1 MKSKKILIITLIII
15 LVLAVAG
22 TVFAYLFIAT
32 DTFKGDKE
40 LFAKYISQNSET
52 LEKFTDLQTKK
63 VYEGLKD
70 EEKYESDTEIKATY
84 SEGGEVSNPI
94 NNLSAKINIQKD
106 NTEDY
111 FYADGQI
118 SYGNEKY
125 LEAEAIKDQ
134 EAYGVRFTDI
144 VKQFV
149 TVKNDSKL
157 GEVAKDLGTD
167 SVTLE
172 KIMDV
177 IDGKENATEE
187 IVSKEDVQKIKDK
200 YMNII
205 TNAVSNG
212 TFSSNKDAKITYN
225 NNTVSAKAY
234 TVSLT
239 SEQVEGM
246 IVEILNN
253 LKEEDKIGEK
263 YQDKIN
269 DIISNIT
276 DEKEIPAVKITVYEQ
291 NKKTIRT
298 AIEITSLAKITVENT
313 DENNELKTKI
323 QISGIST
330 ETTEEYNIEITKKT
344 DENQENVEAVLSV
357 TNGDDTYQAG
367 ISNTLKNTDSEIQI
381 KTIFEYKKDILTAAL
396 NLNNNIILGDSFEK
410 KQTLANNNYVLN
422 DATAESRQKVIT
434 QLKQVVP
441 EKMTTRMGLLME
453 AIGLKQNN
461 VTETEKPESEMTQV
475 DINKFNAKFEFFTGD
490 EVTPE
495 NVKTLIGIA
504 KENLG
509 SYEINIVEDSQNSGN
524 TTTTDPEKIKYSIK
538 LKIEKGKTNEDG
550 TNQIL
555 AKISDKK
562 KYKVSIF
569 YKEQNNMIDYITI
582 DEAAK

>member
-22 TVFAYLFIAT
+22 TIFAYLFIAT

-118 SYGNEKY
+118 LYGNEKY

-149 TVKNDSKL
+149 AVKNDSKL
-157 GEVAKDLGTD
+157 DEVAKDLGTD

-187 IVSKEDVQKIKDK
+187 IISKEDVQKIKDK

-367 ISNTLKNTDSEIQI
+367 ISNTLKNSDSEIQI

-422 DATAESRQKVIT
+422 DAPAESRQKVIT

>member
-118 SYGNEKY
+118 LYGNEKY

-187 IVSKEDVQKIKDK
+187 IISKEDVQKIKDK

-330 ETTEEYNIEITKKT
+330 EITEEYNIEITKKT

-367 ISNTLKNTDSEIQI
+367 ISNTLKNSDSEIQI

-422 DATAESRQKVIT
+422 DAPAESRQKVIT

>member
-118 SYGNEKY
+118 LYGNEKY

-187 IVSKEDVQKIKDK
+187 IISKEDVQKIKDK

-205 TNAVSNG
+205 TNAISNG

-367 ISNTLKNTDSEIQI
+367 ISNTLKNSDSEIQI

-422 DATAESRQKVIT
+422 DAPAESRQKVIT

>member
-32 DTFKGDKE
+32 DTFKSDKE

-94 NNLSAKINIQKD
+94 NNLSAKINVQKD
-106 NTEDY
+106 KSEDY

-118 SYGNEKY
+118 SYGDEKY

-134 EAYGVRFTDI
+134 EAYGIRFTDI

-187 IVSKEDVQKIKDK
+187 IISKEDVQKIKDK

-205 TNAVSNG
+205 TNAISNG

-367 ISNTLKNTDSEIQI
+367 ISNTLKNSDSEIQI

-410 KQTLANNNYVLN
+410 KQTLSNNNYVLN
-422 DATAESRQKVIT
+422 DATEESRQKVIT

>member
-118 SYGNEKY
+118 LYGNEKY

-187 IVSKEDVQKIKDK
+187 IISKEDVQKIKDK

-367 ISNTLKNTDSEIQI
+367 ISNTLKNSDSEIQI

-422 DATAESRQKVIT
+422 DAPAESRQKVIT

-461 VTETEKPESEMTQV
+461 VAETEKPESEMTQV

>member
-15 LVLAVAG
+15 LVLAVAC

-70 EEKYESDTEIKATY
+70 EEKYESNTEIKATY

-367 ISNTLKNTDSEIQI
+367 ISNTLKNSDSEIQI

>member
-32 DTFKGDKE
+32 DTFKSDKE

-52 LEKFTDLQTKK
+52 LKKFTDLQTKK

-118 SYGNEKY
+118 LYGNEKY

-187 IVSKEDVQKIKDK
+187 IISKEDVQKIKDK

-205 TNAVSNG
+205 TNAISNG

-367 ISNTLKNTDSEIQI
+367 ISNTLKNSDSEIQI

-410 KQTLANNNYVLN
+410 KQTLSNNNYVLN
-422 DATAESRQKVIT
+422 DATEESRQKVIT

>member
-32 DTFKGDKE
+32 DIFKGDKE

-94 NNLSAKINIQKD
+94 NNLSAKINVQKD
-106 NTEDY
+106 KSEDY

-118 SYGNEKY
+118 SYGDEKY

-134 EAYGVRFTDI
+134 EAYGIRFTDI

-187 IVSKEDVQKIKDK
+187 IISKEDVQKIKDK

-205 TNAVSNG
+205 TNAISNG

-367 ISNTLKNTDSEIQI
+367 ISNTLKNSDSEIQI

-410 KQTLANNNYVLN
+410 KQTLSNNNYVLN
-422 DATAESRQKVIT
+422 DATEESRQKVIT

-453 AIGLKQNN
+453 AIWLKQNN

>member
-32 DTFKGDKE
+32 DTFKSDKE

-52 LEKFTDLQTKK
+52 LKKFTDLQTKK

-118 SYGNEKY
+118 LYGNEKY

-187 IVSKEDVQKIKDK
+187 IIAKEDVQKIKDK

-212 TFSSNKDAKITYN
+212 IFSSNKDAKITYN

-367 ISNTLKNTDSEIQI
+367 ISNTLKNSDSEIQI

-422 DATAESRQKVIT
+422 DAPAESRQKVIT

>member
-40 LFAKYISQNSET
+40 LFANYISQNSET

-367 ISNTLKNTDSEIQI
+367 ISNTLKNSDSEIQI

>member
-70 EEKYESDTEIKATY
+70 EEKYESNTEIKATY

-187 IVSKEDVQKIKDK
+187 IISKEDVQKIKDK

-205 TNAVSNG
+205 TKAVSNG

-323 QISGIST
+323 QISCIST

-367 ISNTLKNTDSEIQI
+367 ISNTLKNSDSEIQI

-441 EKMTTRMGLLME
+441 EKMTTRMGVLME

>member
-94 NNLSAKINIQKD
+94 NNLSAKINVQKD
-106 NTEDY
+106 KSEDY

-118 SYGNEKY
+118 SYGDEKY

-134 EAYGVRFTDI
+134 EAYGIRFTDI

-187 IVSKEDVQKIKDK
+187 IISKEDVQKIKDK

-205 TNAVSNG
+205 TNAISNG

-239 SEQVEGM
+239 NEQVEGM

-269 DIISNIT
+269 DAISNIT
-276 DEKEIPAVKITVYEQ
+276 DEKEMPAIKITVYEQ

-323 QISGIST
+323 QISGINS
-330 ETTEEYNIEITKKT
+330 ETTEEYDIEITKKN
-344 DENQENVEAVLSV
+344 DENQENVEAILSV

-367 ISNTLKNTDSEIQI
+367 ISNTLKKSDSEIQI
-381 KTIFEYKKDILTAAL
+381 KTILEYKKDILTAAL

-410 KQTLANNNYVLN
+410 KQTLSNNNYVLN
-422 DATAESRQKVIT
+422 DAPAESRQKVIT

-461 VTETEKPESEMTQV
+461 VTQTEKPESEMTQV

-495 NVKTLIGIA
+495 NVRALIGNA

>member
-187 IVSKEDVQKIKDK
+187 IISKEDVQKIKDK

-205 TNAVSNG
+205 TKAVSNG

-276 DEKEIPAVKITVYEQ
+276 DEEEIPAVKITVYEQ

-323 QISGIST
+323 QISCIST

-367 ISNTLKNTDSEIQI
+367 ISNTLKNSDSEIQI

-422 DATAESRQKVIT
+422 DAPAESRQKVIT

>member
-367 ISNTLKNTDSEIQI
+367 ISNTLKNSDSEIQI

>member
-22 TVFAYLFIAT
+22 TVFTYLFLAT
-32 DTFKGDKE
+32 DTFKSDKE

-94 NNLSAKINIQKD
+94 NNLSAKINVQKD
-106 NTEDY
+106 KSEDY

-118 SYGNEKY
+118 SYGDEKY

-134 EAYGVRFTDI
+134 EAYGIRFTDI

-187 IVSKEDVQKIKDK
+187 IISKEDVQKIKDK

-205 TNAVSNG
+205 TNAISNG

-367 ISNTLKNTDSEIQI
+367 ISNTLKNSDSEIQI

-410 KQTLANNNYVLN
+410 KQTLSNNNYVLN
-422 DATAESRQKVIT
+422 DATEESRQKVIT

>member
-32 DTFKGDKE
+32 DIFKGDKE

-187 IVSKEDVQKIKDK
+187 IISKEDVQKIKDK

-205 TNAVSNG
+205 TKAVSNG

-276 DEKEIPAVKITVYEQ
+276 DEEEIPAVKITVYEQ

-323 QISGIST
+323 QISCIST

-367 ISNTLKNTDSEIQI
+367 ISNTLKNSDSEIQI

-422 DATAESRQKVIT
+422 DAPAESRQKVIT

-538 LKIEKGKTNEDG
+538 LKIEKGKTDEDG
-550 TNQIL
+550 TKQIL
-555 AKISDKK
+555 EKISDKK

>member
-118 SYGNEKY
+118 LYGNEKY

-187 IVSKEDVQKIKDK
+187 IISKEDVQKIKDK

-367 ISNTLKNTDSEIQI
+367 ISNTLKNSDSEIQI

-422 DATAESRQKVIT
+422 DAPAESRQKVIT

-538 LKIEKGKTNEDG
+538 LKIEKGKTSEDG

-569 YKEQNNMIDYITI
+569 YKEQNNMNDYRTI
-582 DEAAK
+582 DESAK

>member
-118 SYGNEKY
+118 LYGNEKY

-187 IVSKEDVQKIKDK
+187 IISKEDVQKIKDK

-212 TFSSNKDAKITYN
+212 TFSSNKDSKITYN

-367 ISNTLKNTDSEIQI
+367 ISNTLKNSDSEIQI

-422 DATAESRQKVIT
+422 DAPAESRQKVIT

>member
-70 EEKYESDTEIKATY
+70 EEKYESNTEIKATY

-187 IVSKEDVQKIKDK
+187 IISKEDVQKIKDK

-323 QISGIST
+323 QISCIST

-367 ISNTLKNTDSEIQI
+367 ISNTLKNSDSEIQI

-422 DATAESRQKVIT
+422 DAPAESRQKVIT

-453 AIGLKQNN
+453 AIGVKQNN

>member
-118 SYGNEKY
+118 LYGNEKY

-187 IVSKEDVQKIKDK
+187 IISKEDVQKIKDK

-367 ISNTLKNTDSEIQI
+367 ISNTLKNSDSEIQI

-396 NLNNNIILGDSFEK
+396 KLNNNIILGDSFEK

-422 DATAESRQKVIT
+422 DAPAESRQKVIT

>member
-1 MKSKKILIITLIII
+1 
-15 LVLAVAG
+15 
-22 TVFAYLFIAT
+22 
-32 DTFKGDKE
+32 
-40 LFAKYISQNSET
+40 
-52 LEKFTDLQTKK
+52 
-63 VYEGLKD
+63 
-70 EEKYESDTEIKATY
+70 
-84 SEGGEVSNPI
+84 
-94 NNLSAKINIQKD
+94 
-106 NTEDY
+106 
-111 FYADGQI
+111 
-118 SYGNEKY
+118 
-125 LEAEAIKDQ
+125 
-134 EAYGVRFTDI
+134 
-144 VKQFV
+144 
-149 TVKNDSKL
+149 
-157 GEVAKDLGTD
+157 
-167 SVTLE
+167 
-172 KIMDV
+172 MDV

-187 IVSKEDVQKIKDK
+187 IISKEDVQKIKDK

-323 QISGIST
+323 QISCIST

-367 ISNTLKNTDSEIQI
+367 ISNTLKNSDSEIQI

-524 TTTTDPEKIKYSIK
+524 TATTDPEKIKYSIK

-582 DEAAK
+582 DETAK

>member
-22 TVFAYLFIAT
+22 TVFTYLFLAT
-32 DTFKGDKE
+32 DTFKSDKE
-40 LFAKYISQNSET
+40 LFAKYILQNSET

-94 NNLSAKINIQKD
+94 NNLSAKINVQKD
-106 NTEDY
+106 KSEDY

-118 SYGNEKY
+118 SYGDEKY

-134 EAYGVRFTDI
+134 EAYGIRFTDI

-187 IVSKEDVQKIKDK
+187 IISKEDVQKIKDK

-205 TNAVSNG
+205 TNAISNG

-367 ISNTLKNTDSEIQI
+367 ISNTLKNSDSEIQI

-422 DATAESRQKVIT
+422 DAPAESRQKVIT

-538 LKIEKGKTNEDG
+538 LKIEKGKINEDG

-582 DEAAK
+582 DETAK

>member
-118 SYGNEKY
+118 LYGNEKY

-187 IVSKEDVQKIKDK
+187 IISKEDVQKIKDK

-367 ISNTLKNTDSEIQI
+367 ISNTLKNSDSEIQI

-422 DATAESRQKVIT
+422 DAPAESRQKVIT

-453 AIGLKQNN
+453 TIGLKQNN

>member
-1 MKSKKILIITLIII
+1 
-15 LVLAVAG
+15 
-22 TVFAYLFIAT
+22 
-32 DTFKGDKE
+32 
-40 LFAKYISQNSET
+40 
-52 LEKFTDLQTKK
+52 
-63 VYEGLKD
+63 
-70 EEKYESDTEIKATY
+70 
-84 SEGGEVSNPI
+84 
-94 NNLSAKINIQKD
+94 
-106 NTEDY
+106 
-111 FYADGQI
+111 
-118 SYGNEKY
+118 
-125 LEAEAIKDQ
+125 
-134 EAYGVRFTDI
+134 
-144 VKQFV
+144 
-149 TVKNDSKL
+149 
-157 GEVAKDLGTD
+157 
-167 SVTLE
+167 
-172 KIMDV
+172 
-177 IDGKENATEE
+177 
-187 IVSKEDVQKIKDK
+187 
-200 YMNII
+200 
-205 TNAVSNG
+205 
-212 TFSSNKDAKITYN
+212 
-225 NNTVSAKAY
+225 
-234 TVSLT
+234 
-239 SEQVEGM
+239 M

-367 ISNTLKNTDSEIQI
+367 ISNTLKNSDSEIQI

-422 DATAESRQKVIT
+422 DAPAESRQKVIT

-509 SYEINIVEDSQNSGN
+509 SYEINIVEDS
-524 TTTTDPEKIKYSIK
+524 
-538 LKIEKGKTNEDG
+538 
-550 TNQIL
+550 
-555 AKISDKK
+555 
-562 KYKVSIF
+562 
-569 YKEQNNMIDYITI
+569 
-582 DEAAK
+582 

>member
-22 TVFAYLFIAT
+22 TVFTYLFLAT
-32 DTFKGDKE
+32 DTFKSDKE

-63 VYEGLKD
+63 VYEELKD

-94 NNLSAKINIQKD
+94 NNLSAKINVQKD
-106 NTEDY
+106 KSEDY

-118 SYGNEKY
+118 SYGDEKY

-134 EAYGVRFTDI
+134 EAYGIRFTDI

-167 SVTLE
+167 SATLE

-187 IVSKEDVQKIKDK
+187 IISKEDVQKIKDK

-205 TNAVSNG
+205 TNAISNG

-367 ISNTLKNTDSEIQI
+367 ISNTLKNSDSEIQI

-422 DATAESRQKVIT
+422 DAPAESRQKVIT

>member
-118 SYGNEKY
+118 LYGNEKY

-177 IDGKENATEE
+177 IDGKEKATEE
-187 IVSKEDVQKIKDK
+187 IISKEDVQKIKDK

-367 ISNTLKNTDSEIQI
+367 ISNTLKNSDSEIQI

>member
-22 TVFAYLFIAT
+22 TVFAYLFVAT
-32 DTFKGDKE
+32 DTFKSDKE

-118 SYGNEKY
+118 LYGNEKY

-187 IVSKEDVQKIKDK
+187 IISKEDVQKIKDK

-367 ISNTLKNTDSEIQI
+367 ISNTLKNSDSEIQI

-410 KQTLANNNYVLN
+410 KQTLSNNNYVLN
-422 DATAESRQKVIT
+422 DATEESRQKVIT

>member
-70 EEKYESDTEIKATY
+70 EEKYESNTEIKATY

-118 SYGNEKY
+118 SYGDEKY

-134 EAYGVRFTDI
+134 EAYGIRFTDI

-187 IVSKEDVQKIKDK
+187 IISKEDVQKIKDK

-205 TNAVSNG
+205 TNAISNG

-367 ISNTLKNTDSEIQI
+367 ISNTLKNSDSEIQI

-410 KQTLANNNYVLN
+410 KQTLSNNNYVLN
-422 DATAESRQKVIT
+422 DATEESRQKVIT

>member
-70 EEKYESDTEIKATY
+70 EEKYESNTEIKATY

-367 ISNTLKNTDSEIQI
+367 ISNTLKNSDSEIQI

-441 EKMTTRMGLLME
+441 EKMTTRMGVLME

>member
-22 TVFAYLFIAT
+22 TVFAYLFLAT
-32 DTFKGDKE
+32 DTFKSDKE

-84 SEGGEVSNPI
+84 SEGGEVSNLI

-187 IVSKEDVQKIKDK
+187 IISKEDVQKIKDK

-323 QISGIST
+323 QISCIST

-367 ISNTLKNTDSEIQI
+367 ISNTLKNSDSEIQI

-524 TTTTDPEKIKYSIK
+524 TATTDPEKIKYSIK

-582 DEAAK
+582 DETAK

>member
-22 TVFAYLFIAT
+22 TVFTYLFLAT
-32 DTFKGDKE
+32 DTFKSDKE

-94 NNLSAKINIQKD
+94 NNLSAKINVQKD
-106 NTEDY
+106 KSEDY

-118 SYGNEKY
+118 SYGDEKY

-134 EAYGVRFTDI
+134 EAYGIRFTDI

-187 IVSKEDVQKIKDK
+187 IISKEDVQKIKDK

-205 TNAVSNG
+205 TNAISNG

-291 NKKTIRT
+291 NKKTIRK

-367 ISNTLKNTDSEIQI
+367 ISNTLKNSDSEIQI

-410 KQTLANNNYVLN
+410 KQTLSNNNYVLN
-422 DATAESRQKVIT
+422 DATEESRQKVIT

>member
-70 EEKYESDTEIKATY
+70 EEKYESNTEIKATY

-134 EAYGVRFTDI
+134 KAYGVRFTDI

-187 IVSKEDVQKIKDK
+187 IISKEDVQKIKDK

-323 QISGIST
+323 QISCIST
-330 ETTEEYNIEITKKT
+330 EITEEYNIEITKKT

-367 ISNTLKNTDSEIQI
+367 ISNTLKNSDSEIQI

-422 DATAESRQKVIT
+422 DAPAESRQKVIT

>member
-22 TVFAYLFIAT
+22 TVFTYLFLAT
-32 DTFKGDKE
+32 DTFKSDKE

-94 NNLSAKINIQKD
+94 NNLSAKINVQKD
-106 NTEDY
+106 KSEDY

-118 SYGNEKY
+118 SYGDEKY

-134 EAYGVRFTDI
+134 EAYGIRFTDI

-187 IVSKEDVQKIKDK
+187 IISKEDVQKIKDK

-205 TNAVSNG
+205 TNAISNG

-367 ISNTLKNTDSEIQI
+367 ISNTLKNSDSEIQI

-410 KQTLANNNYVLN
+410 KQTLSNNNYVLN
-422 DATAESRQKVIT
+422 DATEESRQKVIT

-495 NVKTLIGIA
+495 NVKILIGIA

>member
-367 ISNTLKNTDSEIQI
+367 ISNTLKNSDSEIQI

-422 DATAESRQKVIT
+422 DVTAESRQKVIT

>member
-22 TVFAYLFIAT
+22 TVFTYLFLAS
-32 DTFKGDKE
+32 DTFKSDKE

-94 NNLSAKINIQKD
+94 NNLSAKINVQKD
-106 NTEDY
+106 KSEDY

-118 SYGNEKY
+118 SYGDEKY

-134 EAYGVRFTDI
+134 EAYGIRFTDI

-187 IVSKEDVQKIKDK
+187 IISKEDVQKIKDK

-205 TNAVSNG
+205 TNAISNG

-367 ISNTLKNTDSEIQI
+367 ISNTLKNSDSEIQI

-410 KQTLANNNYVLN
+410 KQTLSNNNYVLN
-422 DATAESRQKVIT
+422 DATEESRQKVIT

>member
-32 DTFKGDKE
+32 DIFKGDKE

-94 NNLSAKINIQKD
+94 NNLSAKINVQKD
-106 NTEDY
+106 KSEDY

-118 SYGNEKY
+118 SYGDEKY

-134 EAYGVRFTDI
+134 EAYGIRFTDI

-187 IVSKEDVQKIKDK
+187 IISKEDVQKIKDK

-205 TNAVSNG
+205 TNAISNG

-367 ISNTLKNTDSEIQI
+367 ISNTLKNSDSEIQI

-410 KQTLANNNYVLN
+410 KQTLSNNNYVLN
-422 DATAESRQKVIT
+422 DATEESRQKVIT

-441 EKMTTRMGLLME
+441 EKMTTRMGVLME

>member
-1 MKSKKILIITLIII
+1 MENDLISIII
-15 LVLAVAG
+15 PV
-22 TVFAYLFIAT
+22 Y
-32 DTFKGDKE
+32 
-40 LFAKYISQNSET
+40 
-52 LEKFTDLQTKK
+52 K
-63 VYEGLKD
+63 V
-70 EEKYESDTEIKATY
+70 
-84 SEGGEVSNPI
+84 
-94 NNLSAKINIQKD
+94 
-106 NTEDY
+106 
-111 FYADGQI
+111 
-118 SYGNEKY
+118 EKY
-125 LEAEAIKDQ
+125 LEKCIESVLKQTYTNLQIILVDDGSPDNCGKICDEYAKKDPRIEVIHKVNGGLSDARNVGIAKAKGKYIGFVDSDDYIKEDMY
-134 EAYGVRFTDI
+134 EILINLIKEYDADVSICNLY
-144 VKQFV
+144 
-149 TVKNDSKL
+149 
-157 GEVAKDLGTD
+157 
-167 SVTLE
+167 
-172 KIMDV
+172 DV

-187 IVSKEDVQKIKDK
+187 IISKEDVQKIKDK

-367 ISNTLKNTDSEIQI
+367 ISNTLKNSDSEIQI

-422 DATAESRQKVIT
+422 DAPAESRQKVIT

>member
-32 DTFKGDKE
+32 DIFKGDKE

-187 IVSKEDVQKIKDK
+187 IISKEDVQKIKDK

-205 TNAVSNG
+205 TKAVSNG

-323 QISGIST
+323 QISCIST

-344 DENQENVEAVLSV
+344 DENQENVEAVLSA

-367 ISNTLKNTDSEIQI
+367 ISNTLKNSDSEIQI

-422 DATAESRQKVIT
+422 DAPAESRQKVIT

-538 LKIEKGKTNEDG
+538 LKIEKGKTDEDG

>member
-22 TVFAYLFIAT
+22 TVFAYLFVAT
-32 DTFKGDKE
+32 DTFKSDKE

-118 SYGNEKY
+118 LYGNEKY

-187 IVSKEDVQKIKDK
+187 IISKEDVQKIKDK

-367 ISNTLKNTDSEIQI
+367 ISNTLKNSDSEIQI

-422 DATAESRQKVIT
+422 DAPAESRQKVIT

-582 DEAAK
+582 DETAK